1 MANDPISKWANE
13 AQRKESLRYEQNKI
27 NKKKQIMSALPFNLN
42 ATTTKRAVGE
52 KVEYITPGAHECKIT
67 GLTTSDQLEDYKG
80 SPFIQYSVTSNGKVG
95 RCRFWVVKETDKQS
109 TQEWK
114 SKQIKDFLV
123 NSGVQD
129 FSDDSKAMNSAIG
142 NSLMVTFI
150 SEEYISKN
158 RDNQEPVIRTATKYR
173 WSAKSGGKCTYNND
187 MNQTLTDEQMADFSK
202 QHSDW
207 SNANSSMSASAAD
220 DDMPF

>member
-1 MANDPISKWANE
+1 
-13 AQRKESLRYEQNKI
+13 
-27 NKKKQIMSALPFNLN
+27 MSALPFNLN

-67 GLTTSDQLEDYKG
+67 GLTTSEQLEDYKG
-80 SPFIQYSVTSNGKVG
+80 SPFIQYAVTSNGKVG

-142 NSLMVTFI
+142 NNLMVAFI
-150 SEEYISKN
+150 SEEYIGKN

-173 WSAKSGGKCTYNND
+173 WSSKVGGKCTYNND

-207 SNANSSMSASAAD
+207 SNANSSMNAAASD

>member
-1 MANDPISKWANE
+1 
-13 AQRKESLRYEQNKI
+13 
-27 NKKKQIMSALPFNLN
+27 MSALPFNLN

-67 GLTTSDQLEDYKG
+67 GLTTSDQLDDYKG
-80 SPFIQYSVTSNGKVG
+80 SPFIQYAVTSNGKVG
-95 RCRFWVVKETDKQS
+95 RCRFWIVKETDKQS

-114 SKQIKDFLV
+114 TKQIKDFLI
-123 NSGVQD
+123 NAGVKD
-129 FSDDSKAMNSAIG
+129 FSDDSRAMNAAIG

-150 SEEYISKN
+150 SEEYIGKN
-158 RDNQEPVIRTATKYR
+158 RDNEEPVIRTATKYR

-187 MNQTLTDEQMADFSK
+187 MNQTLNDEQMADFSK

-207 SNANSSMSASAAD
+207 SSANSSMSATSND
-220 DDMPF
+220 EDMPF

>member
-1 MANDPISKWANE
+1 
-13 AQRKESLRYEQNKI
+13 
-27 NKKKQIMSALPFNLN
+27 MSALPFNLN

-67 GLTTSDQLEDYKG
+67 GLTTSEQLEDYKG
-80 SPFIQYSVTSNGKVG
+80 SPFIQYTVTSSGKVG
-95 RCRFWVVKETDKQS
+95 RCRFWIVKETDKQS

-114 SKQIKDFLV
+114 TKQIKDFLI
-123 NSGVQD
+123 NAGVKD
-129 FSDDSKAMNSAIG
+129 FSDDSRAMNAAIG

-150 SEEYISKN
+150 SEEYIGKN
-158 RDNQEPVIRTATKYR
+158 RDNEEPVIRTATKYR

-187 MNQTLTDEQMADFSK
+187 MNQTLNDEQMADFSK

-207 SNANSSMSASAAD
+207 SSANSSMSATSND
-220 DDMPF
+220 EDMPF

>member
-1 MANDPISKWANE
+1 
-13 AQRKESLRYEQNKI
+13 
-27 NKKKQIMSALPFNLN
+27 MSALPFNLN

-67 GLTTSDQLEDYKG
+67 GLTTSEQLEDYKG
-80 SPFIQYSVTSNGKVG
+80 SPFIQYAVTSNGKVG

-123 NSGVQD
+123 NAGVQD
-129 FSDDSKAMNSAIG
+129 FSDDSKAMNDAIG

-207 SNANSSMSASAAD
+207 SNANSSISAAAAD

>member
-1 MANDPISKWANE
+1 MN
-13 AQRKESLRYEQNKI
+13 
-27 NKKKQIMSALPFNLN
+27 ALPFNLN

-67 GLTTSDQLEDYKG
+67 GLTTSEQLEDYKG
-80 SPFIQYSVTSNGKVG
+80 SPFIQYAVTSNGKVG

-129 FSDDSKAMNSAIG
+129 FSDDSKAMNEAIG

-150 SEEYISKN
+150 SEEYIGKN

-173 WSAKSGGKCTYNND
+173 WSAKSGGNCTYNHD

-207 SNANSSMSASAAD
+207 SSANSSMSASAAD
-220 DDMPF
+220 DEDMPF

>member
-1 MANDPISKWANE
+1 
-13 AQRKESLRYEQNKI
+13 
-27 NKKKQIMSALPFNLN
+27 MSALPFNLN

-67 GLTTSDQLEDYKG
+67 GLTTSEQLEDYKG
-80 SPFIQYSVTSNGKVG
+80 SPFIQYAVTSNGKVG

-123 NSGVQD
+123 NAGVKD
-129 FSDDSKAMNSAIG
+129 FSDDSNAMNDAIG

-207 SNANSSMSASAAD
+207 SNANSSISAAAAD

>member
-1 MANDPISKWANE
+1 
-13 AQRKESLRYEQNKI
+13 
-27 NKKKQIMSALPFNLN
+27 MSALPFNLN

-67 GLTTSDQLEDYKG
+67 GLTTSEQLEDYKG
-80 SPFIQYSVTSNGKVG
+80 SPFIQYAVTSNGKVG

-150 SEEYISKN
+150 SEEYIGKN

-207 SNANSSMSASAAD
+207 SNANSSISAAAAD